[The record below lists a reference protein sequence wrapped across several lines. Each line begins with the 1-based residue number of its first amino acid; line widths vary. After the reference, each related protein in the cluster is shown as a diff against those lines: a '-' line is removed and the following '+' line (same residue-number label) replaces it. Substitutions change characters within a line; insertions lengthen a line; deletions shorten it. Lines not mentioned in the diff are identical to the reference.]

1 MKDAEILEAE
11 IQKATRFKKLALG
24 SAADFDGAA
33 LLQFDDESTDE
44 DGVCDAGVVQ
54 VKRHKWKPKV
64 MEEPVA
70 VPKDMVAVIRE
81 GITAHK
87 EMMLASKEAADAR
100 SQVLVGVLEKFLVSE
115 RDSRMVMQAMLRDMA
130 FKDSRSRSGSPPS
143 KRARKEYED

>member
-33 LLQFDDESTDE
+33 LIQFDDESSDE
-44 DGVCDAGVVQ
+44 DGVRDAGVVQ
-54 VKRHKWKPKV
+54 VKRRKRKPKV
-64 MEEPVA
+64 VEEPAA

-100 SQVLVGVLEKFLVSE
+100 SQVLVGILEKFLVSE
-115 RDSRMVMQAMLRDMA
+115 QDSRMVMQAMLQDMA

-143 KRARKEYED
+143 K